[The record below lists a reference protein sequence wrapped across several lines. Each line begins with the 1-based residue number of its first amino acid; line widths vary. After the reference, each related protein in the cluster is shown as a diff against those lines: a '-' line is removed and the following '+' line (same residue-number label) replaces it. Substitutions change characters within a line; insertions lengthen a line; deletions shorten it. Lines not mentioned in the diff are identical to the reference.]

1 MKTWNQQIRKTGE
14 RRGKTMGEI
23 KDLRRDRKE
32 RKKRIKRLHLAMV
45 QGDTVKEEE
54 EIINNGIS
62 EQDEFKYR
70 TRPEQPPLKNELQQ
84 NNRYLLSVDKAP

>member
-1 MKTWNQQIRKTGE
+1 
-14 RRGKTMGEI
+14 
-23 KDLRRDRKE
+23 
-32 RKKRIKRLHLAMV
+32 MV

-54 EIINNGIS
+54 EIINNEIS

>member
-1 MKTWNQQIRKTGE
+1 
-14 RRGKTMGEI
+14 
-23 KDLRRDRKE
+23 
-32 RKKRIKRLHLAMV
+32 MV

-54 EIINNGIS
+54 EIINNEIS

-84 NNRYLLSVDKAP
+84 NNRYLLSVDKAPRMIIKNASKKSCKRALIRHLRIHRTLCRRINSKEVRLLFRN